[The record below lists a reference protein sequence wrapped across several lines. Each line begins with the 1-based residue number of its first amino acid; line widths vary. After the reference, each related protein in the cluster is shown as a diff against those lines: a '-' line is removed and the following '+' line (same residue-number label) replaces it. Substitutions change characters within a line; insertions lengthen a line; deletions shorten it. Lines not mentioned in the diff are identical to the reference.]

1 MEPNM
6 KMLIEEL
13 MKEVHDEIQSL
24 RKEMKDGFT
33 KIAVHEVTVNTR
45 ISKLA
50 TVVEQREE
58 RVAVLESVVTEF
70 DKTLMTWK
78 PEVESSLSSVRLQ
91 LSKLNDYLECDT
103 KPADTSSLGA
113 FTGGAAST
121 RPSQG
126 TTLTKLIGIVDM
138 GVYTPIPMTRSRVRS
153 STLSRISHCISSV
166 LILLGIL
173 AVLLLP

>member
-78 PEVESSLSSVRLQ
+78 LEVESSLSSVRLQ

-103 KPADTSSLGA
+103 KPADTSSLG
-113 FTGGAAST
+113 
-121 RPSQG
+121 RSQ
-126 TTLTKLIGIVDM
+126 VEQH
-138 GVYTPIPMTRSRVRS
+138 PRARHRAPR
-153 STLSRISHCISSV
+153 
-166 LILLGIL
+166 
-173 AVLLLP
+173 